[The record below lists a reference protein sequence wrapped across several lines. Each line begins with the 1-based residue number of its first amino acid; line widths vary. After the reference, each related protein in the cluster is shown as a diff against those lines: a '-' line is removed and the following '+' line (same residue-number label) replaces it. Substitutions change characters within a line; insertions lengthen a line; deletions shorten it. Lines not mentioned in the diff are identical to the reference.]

1 MPKFRLILLFI
12 FLPLVFLAQT
22 PVSSFYWVKLKD
34 KKGTPY
40 QISKPESFLSQRAI
54 DRRIRQHLSVDET
67 DLPVSQVYVDSLKK
81 RAFEIIHSSKWLN
94 GVTVKTAD
102 TAQVRKIKSLP
113 FVVSVELTKPG
124 TTLKSASL
132 KFDETEIVYDL
143 VNYGAAIS
151 QLTQLNGQYLHQ
163 NGFRGKGIRIA
174 VLDAGFWHVNEITA
188 FDSLRATN
196 RILATRDLVDPKS
209 DIYQQHSHGMSV
221 LSCMGGNIPGKMIG
235 TAPDASYYLIR
246 TEDAATEY
254 PIEEDNW
261 LAGAE
266 LADSLGADVIN
277 SSLGYSTFDDA
288 AMNHLYADMDGKKTR
303 ITQGANLAF
312 QKGILVVTSAGNE
325 ATNSWKRIIAPSD
338 GENVIGVAAVDK
350 NGGRAP
356 FSSVGPA
363 FGGAVKP
370 NVAALGWNTYLV
382 TSSGV
387 LGNSSGTSFS
397 SPVLAGMIA
406 CLLQANSYASA
417 VQVKK
422 AIEQSANQY
431 SKPDSLLGY
440 GIPDFGKADKYL
452 KINFSPDL
460 QMESEFAVL
469 PNPFRDHLLIRKRD
483 LTSFNECLVS
493 VYNLQG
499 ICLKQEKFAN
509 SGNILMKNLEGLPV
523 GVLIMT
529 IQRGSHKERFKL
541 IKTAW

>member
-1 MPKFRLILLFI
+1 M
-12 FLPLVFLAQT
+12 
-22 PVSSFYWVKLKD
+22 
-34 KKGTPY
+34 
-40 QISKPESFLSQRAI
+40 
-54 DRRIRQHLSVDET
+54 
-67 DLPVSQVYVDSLKK
+67 
-81 RAFEIIHSSKWLN
+81 
-94 GVTVKTAD
+94 
-102 TAQVRKIKSLP
+102 
-113 FVVSVELTKPG
+113 
-124 TTLKSASL
+124 
-132 KFDETEIVYDL
+132 
-143 VNYGAAIS
+143 
-151 QLTQLNGQYLHQ
+151 
-163 NGFRGKGIRIA
+163 
-174 VLDAGFWHVNEITA
+174 NEIAA

-261 LAGAE
+261 VAGAE

-288 AMNHLYADMDGKKTR
+288 AMNHSYADMDGKKTR

-312 QKGILVVTSAGNE
+312 QKGMLVVTSAGNE

-350 NGGRAP
+350 NGVRAP

-363 FGGAVKP
+363 FGGTVKP

-406 CLLQANSYASA
+406 CLLQSNSYASA
-417 VQVKK
+417 IQVKM
-422 AIEQSANQY
+422 AIEYSANQHT
-431 SKPDSLLGY
+431 KPDSLLGY

-483 LTSFNECLVS
+483 LTSFNECVVS
-493 VYNLQG
+493 VFNLQG
-499 ICLKQEKFAN
+499 VCLKQEKFAN

-529 IQRGSHKERFKL
+529 IQSGSHKERFKL